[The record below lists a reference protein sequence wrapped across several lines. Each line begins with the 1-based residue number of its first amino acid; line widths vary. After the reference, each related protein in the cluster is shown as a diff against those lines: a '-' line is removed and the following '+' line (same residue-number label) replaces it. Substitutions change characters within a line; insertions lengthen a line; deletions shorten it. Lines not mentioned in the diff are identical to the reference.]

1 MDAWSWY
8 KGMPGNRYMTTQITE
23 MLTRLQVMTGGKLN
37 QALSAM
43 YQKALNYLTVQA
55 GKEYKAMK
63 EAEKKGVTKVSP
75 SEQTLQYLY
84 ICALNGKARSKC
96 RYEPLFYQ

>member
-1 MDAWSWY
+1 MELVQGYAGQSLYDYADN
-8 KGMPGNRYMTTQITE
+8 GNADPPASDDRW
-23 MLTRLQVMTGGKLN
+23 KLN

-63 EAEKKGVTKVSP
+63 EAEKKGVTNVS
-75 SEQTLQYLY
+75 LQNRRFN
-84 ICALNGKARSKC
+84 ICIYVL
-96 RYEPLFYQ
+96 